1 MRDWYSDPMFEAPP
15 APPVPPVPMQGL
27 KELAAREAAQVD
39 LQQYAHSL
47 ADLKRG
53 APPPAP
59 APAPIAKTQAQA
71 PAPAPALLK
80 PLSACILKPRER
92 ETLAR
97 AAEILERLAIETE
110 DPALEGAVLRVKRA
124 SVEPRDYQVGPRGRP
139 RGAVAELDGAR
150 ARARTLR
157 DLGMTLEGIATKL
170 MEEGVVNTKGAAQW
184 SKQNVANLLR
194 KGARP

>member
-53 APPPAP
+53 APAP
-59 APAPIAKTQAQA
+59 APAPVAKAQA
-71 PAPAPALLK
+71 PAAPAPARLK

-124 SVEPRDYQVGPRGRP
+124 SVEPRDYQAGPRGRP
-139 RGAVAELDGAR
+139 RGVVAELDGAR
-150 ARARTLR
+150 ARARALR

-170 MEEGVVNTKGAAQW
+170 MEEGVVNTKGEAQW
-184 SKQNVANLLR
+184 SKQNVANLL
-194 KGARP
+194 KGARA

>member
-1 MRDWYSDPMFEAPP
+1 MRDWYMDPALEAQVQAPP
-15 APPVPPVPMQGL
+15 QGL
-27 KELAAREAAQVD
+27 KGLAAREAAQVD

-53 APPPAP
+53 AQAPAPAPVAKAQAPAPTPAP
-59 APAPIAKTQAQA
+59 APAPA
-71 PAPAPALLK
+71 PSK

-124 SVEPRDYQVGPRGRP
+124 SVEPRDYQAGPRGRP
-139 RGAVAELDGAR
+139 RGAVSDVLEGAR
-150 ARARTLR
+150 TRARDLR
-157 DLGMTLEGIATKL
+157 DTGMTLESIASKL
-170 MEEGVVNTKGAAQW
+170 MAEGVTNTKGEAQW
-184 SKQNVANLLR
+184 SKQNVANLL
-194 KGARP
+194 KGARA

>member
-1 MRDWYSDPMFEAPP
+1 MRDWYMDPALEAQVQAPP
-15 APPVPPVPMQGL
+15 QGL
-27 KELAAREAAQVD
+27 KGLAAREAAQVD

-53 APPPAP
+53 AQAP
-59 APAPIAKTQAQA
+59 APAPVAKAQAPAPTPA
-71 PAPAPALLK
+71 PAPAPALSK

-124 SVEPRDYQVGPRGRP
+124 SVEPRDYQAGPRGRP

>member
-1 MRDWYSDPMFEAPP
+1 MRDWYMDPALEAQVQAPP
-15 APPVPPVPMQGL
+15 QGL
-27 KELAAREAAQVD
+27 KGLAAREAAQVD

-53 APPPAP
+53 AQAP
-59 APAPIAKTQAQA
+59 APAPVAKAQAPAPTPA
-71 PAPAPALLK
+71 PAPAPALSK

>member
-1 MRDWYSDPMFEAPP
+1 MRDWYMDPALEAQVQAP
-15 APPVPPVPMQGL
+15 APGL
-27 KELAAREAAQVD
+27 KGLAAREAAQVD

-53 APPPAP
+53 AQAP
-59 APAPIAKTQAQA
+59 APAPVAKAQA
-71 PAPAPALLK
+71 PAPAPAPVPAPSK

-124 SVEPRDYQVGPRGRP
+124 SVEPRDYQAGPRGRP
-139 RGAVAELDGAR
+139 RGAVSDALEGAR
-150 ARARTLR
+150 TRARTLR
-157 DLGMTLEGIATKL
+157 DLGMTLEGIASKL
-170 MEEGVVNTKGAAQW
+170 MQEGVANTKGEAQW
-184 SKQNVANLLR
+184 SKQNVANLL
-194 KGARP
+194 KGARA

>member
-1 MRDWYSDPMFEAPP
+1 MRDWYMDPALEARVQAP
-15 APPVPPVPMQGL
+15 AQGL
-27 KELAAREAAQVD
+27 KGLAAREAAQVD

-53 APPPAP
+53 APAP
-59 APAPIAKTQAQA
+59 APAPVAKAQAQA
-71 PAPAPALLK
+71 PAPIPAPAPALLK

-92 ETLAR
+92 ETLVR

-170 MEEGVVNTKGAAQW
+170 MEEGVVNTKGEAQW

>member
-53 APPPAP
+53 APAP
-59 APAPIAKTQAQA
+59 APAPVAKAQAPAA
-71 PAPAPALLK
+71 PAPAPLK
-80 PLSACILKPRER
+80 PLSACVLKPRER

-124 SVEPRDYQVGPRGRP
+124 SVEPRDYQAGPRGRP

-170 MEEGVVNTKGAAQW
+170 MQEGVVNTKGEAQW

-194 KGARP
+194 KGTRP

>member
-1 MRDWYSDPMFEAPP
+1 MRDWYMDPALEAQMQ
-15 APPVPPVPMQGL
+15 APVQGL
-27 KELAAREAAQVD
+27 KGLAAREAAQVD

-53 APPPAP
+53 APAP
-59 APAPIAKTQAQA
+59 APAPVAKAQAQA
-71 PAPAPALLK
+71 PAPIPAPAPALLK

-92 ETLAR
+92 ETLVR

-170 MEEGVVNTKGAAQW
+170 MQEGVVNTKGEAQW

-194 KGARP
+194 KGTRP